1 MNQPSSHFRE
11 NMHVHTLLVHGKGQ
25 EIQGQMIIDESAF
38 QEHKCES

>member
-1 MNQPSSHFRE
+1 
-11 NMHVHTLLVHGKGQ
+11 MHVHTLLVHGKGQ